1 MNHLT
6 EFLKKEFL
14 RGLPGEEAQRIMA
27 PNNRLATPEY
37 LKNLSVK
44 PRLCA
49 VMLMLFPGRYHRPS
63 LLLIERP
70 NYEGVHSGQIA
81 LPGGKMDDKDESL
94 EHTALRE
101 MREETGFEGAVEILG
116 KLSEVYIPPS
126 NFLVTPF
133 VAYTIS
139 RPIWNP
145 NEREVAR
152 MIEAPLEFLN
162 DDSLIGKGEFITS
175 SKYKVWAPYFI
186 YQGYKIWGAT
196 AIMLSEFREILR
208 KGWF

>member
-1 MNHLT
+1 MNQLA

-14 RGLPGEEAQRIMA
+14 RGLPGAEAQRIMA

-44 PRLCA
+44 PRLSA
-49 VMLMLFPGRYHRPS
+49 VMLMLFPGRDNRPS

-81 LPGGKMDDKDESL
+81 LPGGKMEDTDESL

-101 MREETGFEGAVEILG
+101 MREETGFDGVVEILG

-126 NFLVTPF
+126 NYLVTPF
-133 VAYTIS
+133 VAHIIS
-139 RPIWNP
+139 RPIWKP
-145 NEREVAR
+145 DEREVAG
-152 MIEAPLEFLN
+152 MIEAPLESLN
-162 DDSLIGKGEFITS
+162 DDLLVGKGEFITS
-175 SKYKVWAPYFI
+175 SKYKVLAPYFI
-186 YQGYKIWGAT
+186 IQGHKIWGAT